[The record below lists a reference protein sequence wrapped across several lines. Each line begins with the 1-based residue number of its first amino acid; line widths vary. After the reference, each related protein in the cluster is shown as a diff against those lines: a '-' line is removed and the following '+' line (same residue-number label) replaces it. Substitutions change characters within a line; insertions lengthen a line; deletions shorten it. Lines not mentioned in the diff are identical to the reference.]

1 MIIDVVGFVLMAI
14 PYFFWDYD
22 TKKQNLVMEVLKR
35 RAEVTAKQATEAGE
49 KTQIKN
55 SAFASNADAFAAA
68 VAGARDCMPR
78 TAVLK

>member
-1 MIIDVVGFVLMAI
+1 
-14 PYFFWDYD
+14 
-22 TKKQNLVMEVLKR
+22 MEPHLKVF
-35 RAEVTAKQATEAGE
+35 AGLDELEAGE